1 MANEP
6 RLDEERISLARDLLR
21 EAVFQSRA
29 KQAAGTSLARS
40 DPNSKAG
47 NCGLGAHA
55 AIESRLSDKGRE
67 LAANLWPA
75 ELAPESAAR
84 VETLISAW
92 VERQDALDRKRNHF
106 LRDFRTANGFD
117 RAKYTAEQLAAF
129 ESGLERVNAEE
140 DRLRSSAA
148 EELAK
153 NV

>member
-1 MANEP
+1 MPHEP
-6 RLDEERISLARDLLR
+6 RLEAERISLARELLR

-29 KQAAGTSLARS
+29 KQAAGTSLVRGAS
-40 DPNSKAG
+40 ESKSG

-55 AIESRLSDKGRE
+55 AIESRLSEKGRE
-67 LAANLWPA
+67 VAAKLWPA

-84 VETLISAW
+84 AEALISAW

-117 RAKYTAEQLAAF
+117 RAKYTSEQLAAF

-140 DRLRSSAA
+140 DRLRSDAA
-148 EELAK
+148 AELAK
-153 NV
+153 S